1 MTIVKQQGM
10 EVLGV
15 DLSPSVSIKDR
26 ILGAFPNRVER
37 MPLS

>member
-15 DLSPSVSIKDR
+15 DISLSELFKDR
-26 ILGAFPNRVER
+26 FVVCP
-37 MPLS
+37 